1 MKKIIF
7 YIIVALLIG
16 GAVFY
21 MTNKSFV
28 LGRVGMS
35 FTNKPVDAATTDSI
49 GNVAKDGKR
58 VLVAYFSW
66 GGNTRKLAQSIHRQV
81 GGDII
86 EIRPVKP
93 YPEGYKATVKVVKQ
107 ELDSGT
113 LPEINVAKVDM
124 KDYDTIL
131 VGYPI
136 WFHREPLVV
145 DKFLRS
151 IETTGKTILPFA
163 TSGGSPIETS
173 ITTISKAAPNAKLG
187 DALLANDKGLVNPW
201 LKKYNLIK

>member
-1 MKKIIF
+1 MKNIIF
-7 YIIVALLIG
+7 YLIVALLIG

-35 FTNKPVDAATTDSI
+35 FTNKPVAAATTDSV

-66 GGNTRKLAQSIHRQV
+66 GGNTRKLAQSIHKQV

-86 EIRPVKP
+86 EIRPVKS
-93 YPEGYKATVKVVKQ
+93 YPEGYKDTVKVGKQ
-107 ELDSGT
+107 ELDSGV
-113 LPEINVAKVDM
+113 LPEINVAKVNM

-136 WFHREPLVV
+136 WYYREPFVV
-145 DKFLRS
+145 EKFLRS
-151 IETTGKTILPFA
+151 VDTVGKTILPFA
-163 TSGGSPIETS
+163 TSGGSPIEPS
-173 ITTISKAAPNAKLG
+173 VATISKAAPKAKLG
-187 DALLANDKGLVNPW
+187 DALLANDTALVNPW

>member
-1 MKKIIF
+1 MKKIIS

-35 FTNKPVDAATTDSI
+35 FANKPVDAATTDSI

-107 ELDSGT
+107 ELDFGT
-113 LPEINVAKVDM
+113 LPEINVAV
-124 KDYDTIL
+124 
-131 VGYPI
+131 
-136 WFHREPLVV
+136 
-145 DKFLRS
+145 
-151 IETTGKTILPFA
+151 
-163 TSGGSPIETS
+163 
-173 ITTISKAAPNAKLG
+173 
-187 DALLANDKGLVNPW
+187 LAF
-201 LKKYNLIK
+201 I